1 MTKASSLDVGLSN
14 VVLEAHKSAF
24 SVQSDFARKE
34 AELVAMAASL
44 GLITTRVHRNIFSRH
59 WRVTVKGLMFLET
72 HEMLTED
79 PEEILEDV
87 AEENCIVDS
96 DAMLPS
102 SSDVDADAA
111 DA

>member
-59 WRVTVKGLMFLET
+59 WRTTVKGLMFLET

-87 AEENCIVDS
+87 EHENCIVDS
-96 DAMLPS
+96 DVVLPS
-102 SSDVDADAA
+102 SSDVDDGVAGA
-111 DA
+111 

>member
-1 MTKASSLDVGLSN
+1 MVSLLDKKLAS
-14 VVLEAHKSAF
+14 VVLEAHKSTY

-59 WRVTVKGLMFLET
+59 WRTTVKGLMFLET

-87 AEENCIVDS
+87 EHENCIVDS
-96 DAMLPS
+96 DDVLPS
-102 SSDVDADAA
+102 SSSMDDGAA
-111 DA
+111 GA